1 MNTNVFNTWVPDWI
15 KLPLLIVGLI
25 PHLFLIGLFS
35 GNTQFVASVLDA
47 DANDLQFLLSI
58 SYATI
63 VVTLL
68 IYARF
73 FSYFSLKNYILLMT
87 SCSILILLLLVFV
100 KSYVLI
106 VPLRVL
112 EGFFAIL
119 EGVIFLPI
127 IMATLKSKHSKL
139 IAYFILYIL
148 LLSSGPLTA
157 WVFKFATSNF
167 GWEEVFLT
175 VAGFHTFVIIIAI
188 YLFNNNHFFPKK
200 PLYQLG
206 WRRCLFLLISFI
218 SGVFVLIY
226 GFRLNWF
233 HSSAIWYATFIF
245 FISGGLFILNE
256 YHAKRK
262 LFFFDIIKFKSIKIG
277 IALFFVFYLMR
288 FGYVNIY
295 STMVLVWKWPW
306 EYVVNFQFINVFGV
320 IVGVISSGILLIR
333 GTSSKF
339 IFMVGFLI
347 LSVTAYMIS
356 CLFDSDVD
364 TFAAGKTVFLQG
376 VANGWLFTPLVM
388 YIIGNV
394 PIQYG
399 ANASMIGTSARFWFT
414 NFGFAFS
421 QNMLYFLQEKNFDA
435 LKSNVDVTRAL
446 VQDEVQNKLDGY
458 DQVFTS
464 DVSELLMQNDLMN
477 TVYQQA
483 NLLANKQLFTF
494 YFWVGLITAI
504 IILVTIPE
512 KDKIK
517 YYKYKVIR
525 FKRRFI

>member
-1 MNTNVFNTWVPDWI
+1 M
-15 KLPLLIVGLI
+15 
-25 PHLFLIGLFS
+25 
-35 GNTQFVASVLDA
+35 
-47 DANDLQFLLSI
+47 
-58 SYATI
+58 
-63 VVTLL
+63 
-68 IYARF
+68 
-73 FSYFSLKNYILLMT
+73 
-87 SCSILILLLLVFV
+87 
-100 KSYVLI
+100 LI

-175 VAGFHTFVIIIAI
+175 VAGFHTFVIIIAL

-233 HSSAIWYATFIF
+233 YSSAIWYATFIF

-333 GTSSKF
+333 GISSKF
-339 IFMVGFLI
+339 IFMIGFLM
-347 LSVTAYMIS
+347 LSVNAYLIS
-356 CLFDSDVD
+356 CLFDTDVN
-364 TFAAGKTVFLQG
+364 TFAAGKTVFIQG
-376 VANGWLFTPLVM
+376 IAQGWLFTPLVM

-399 ANASMIGTSARFWFT
+399 ANASMVGTAARFWFT
-414 NFGFAFS
+414 NMGFAFS
-421 QNMLYFLQEKNFDA
+421 QNMLYFLHD
-435 LKSNVDVTRAL
+435 
-446 VQDEVQNKLDGY
+446 
-458 DQVFTS
+458 
-464 DVSELLMQNDLMN
+464 
-477 TVYQQA
+477 
-483 NLLANKQLFTF
+483 
-494 YFWVGLITAI
+494 
-504 IILVTIPE
+504 
-512 KDKIK
+512 
-517 YYKYKVIR
+517 
-525 FKRRFI
+525 